1 MKQLKYG
8 WIKGPKCAVPV
19 PMAASQTIKDQ
30 SGKFVYMD
38 DGGAKLCEDAAA
50 YIFGHLEIGTED
62 GSITPS
68 AGDMH
73 NCIIGLSDVFR
84 IPVDSGTY
92 VVGMIGDLCD
102 LAISDDV
109 QGAQLDASA
118 ENLLFVVGGDADD
131 NNYVDVMVNPEAL
144 ASADGGVE
152 D

>member
-8 WIKGPKCAVPV
+8 WIGGGKAAVKV

-38 DGGAKLCEDAAA
+38 DGGAKLCVDTNA
-50 YIFGHLEIGTED
+50 YIFGHLEVGTEN
-62 GSITPS
+62 GEITPS
-68 AGDMH
+68 AGDYL
-73 NCIIGLSDVFR
+73 NCIVDVTAKFR
-84 IPVDSGTY
+84 IPVNSGIY
-92 VVGMIGDLCD
+92 VVGMLGDKCD
-102 LAISDDV
+102 IAISTNV

-118 ENLLFVVGGDADD
+118 EDLLFVVGGDADD
-131 NNYVDVMVNPEAL
+131 NNYVDVMINPGAL

>member
-1 MKQLKYG
+1 MEQLKYG
-8 WIKGPKCAVPV
+8 WIRGGKVAVPV
-19 PMAASQTIKDQ
+19 PMAASQTILDQ

-38 DGGAKLCEDAAA
+38 DGGAKLCVDANA

-62 GSITPS
+62 GSITPT
-68 AGDMH
+68 AGDYY
-73 NCIIGLSDVFR
+73 NCIVDLTAIYR
-84 IPVDSGTY
+84 IPVNSGTF

-102 LAISDDV
+102 ISVSTNV
-109 QGAQLDASA
+109 QGAQLDASD

-152 D
+152 N